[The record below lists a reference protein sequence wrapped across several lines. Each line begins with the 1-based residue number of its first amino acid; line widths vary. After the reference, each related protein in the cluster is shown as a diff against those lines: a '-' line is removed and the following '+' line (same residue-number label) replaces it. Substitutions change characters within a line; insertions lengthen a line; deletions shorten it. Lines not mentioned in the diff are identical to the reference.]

1 MQLGV
6 IAEGLGMKVIYFDV
20 ESKLPLT
27 QGNPVQSSGGRS
39 YCELARASARQ
50 HGALDGQ

>member
-20 ESKLPLT
+20 ESKLPL
-27 QGNPVQSSGGRS
+27 GNAQPKATCPVFKKM
-39 YCELARASARQ
+39 LINASR
-50 HGALDGQ
+50 GIVVDLDA